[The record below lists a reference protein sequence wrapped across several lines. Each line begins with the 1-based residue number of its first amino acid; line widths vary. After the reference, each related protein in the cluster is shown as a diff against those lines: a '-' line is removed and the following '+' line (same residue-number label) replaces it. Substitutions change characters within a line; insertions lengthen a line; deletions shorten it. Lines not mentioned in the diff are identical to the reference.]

1 MQVILQGNYLG
12 SKQGKSKNGEP
23 YYIASVLSGDTSVR
37 VSFDSETLDNFQQ
50 LRALNR
56 LDDVAILCEL
66 QIYNGNAYLH
76 ALPY

>member
-23 YYIASVLSGDTSVR
+23 YYIVSVLSGDTSVR

-50 LRALNR
+50 LGTLER
-56 LDDVAILCEL
+56 LDEVAIPCEL
-66 QIYNGNAYLH
+66 HIYNGNAYLD